1 MYSFTEKRCIVQWVS
16 HFLSKKKGYILHHKI
31 EQLCNWKYLRKII
44 FCFNASYLMC
54 YVLRIYFWLIV
65 KCRFVNLAIFCNLP
79 LKKPPFFLILVC
91 IIQQL
96 RRRCVKILSFGA
108 NHLRLFDPFAPYFID
123 SYSHLRKLAMCT
135 LSHVAKLFE
144 RISFSSKR
152 TYVHVRTHRI
162 FSLRVYTNI
171 FCILYMWIC
180 CHIF

>member
-1 MYSFTEKRCIVQWVS
+1 M
-16 HFLSKKKGYILHHKI
+16 
-31 EQLCNWKYLRKII
+31 
-44 FCFNASYLMC
+44 
-54 YVLRIYFWLIV
+54 LRIAHLF
-65 KCRFVNLAIFCNLP
+65 LANCKMP
-79 LKKPPFFLILVC
+79 LCKSGNILQSSVEKPLFFLILVC
-91 IIQQL
+91 IIQQR

-171 FCILYMWIC
+171 FCILYM
-180 CHIF
+180 

>member
-1 MYSFTEKRCIVQWVS
+1 
-16 HFLSKKKGYILHHKI
+16 
-31 EQLCNWKYLRKII
+31 
-44 FCFNASYLMC
+44 MC
-54 YVLRIYFWLIV
+54 YVSHIYFLLIV
-65 KCRFVNLAIFCNLP
+65 KGRFVILLIFCNLK
-79 LKKPPFFLILVC
+79 LKKKPLFFLILVC
-91 IIQQL
+91 IIQQR

-162 FSLRVYTNI
+162 FSLRVHTNI
-171 FCILYMWIC
+171 FCILYM
-180 CHIF
+180 